1 MSLCSLLCTQPKFMH
16 PRCSEKKDE
25 LLSNCIEFILQ
36 LVQLIKFS
44 PKRLLFQ
51 NIQQQIRFGDD
62 SAAVPSS
69 LRPLCPTRWTVRHSA
84 IDEVLNNYKA
94 FMSCLQQ
101 IEEGHDE
108 YAAKARGL
116 LIQMESF
123 ELYFSLKLS
132 FVVFAAAEQLSI
144 DLQAKDTTAGEG
156 LKGAH
161 LLQAHVSILRSDS
174 KFSAFYEDVLQS
186 SQELTDESFLIES
199 AKGQHTLCP
208 ELHQILEKYHI
219 DIDRL
224 YIQSAM
230 LADTINTAFGGSIKT
245 VTNVRTIADALNQST
260 IVRGMLNEVDK
271 LVQVYLTY
279 PVTSATAERSFS
291 SLRRIKTFL
300 RSSMTAQR
308 LNNLFILYVHSHL
321 LTNLI

>member
-1 MSLCSLLCTQPKFMH
+1 MEH
-16 PRCSEKKDE
+16 P
-25 LLSNCIEFILQ
+25 IFY
-36 LVQLIKFS
+36 
-44 PKRLLFQ
+44 
-51 NIQQQIRFGDD
+51 
-62 SAAVPSS
+62 SAV
-69 LRPLCPTRWTVRHSA
+69 
-84 IDEVLNNYKA
+84 
-94 FMSCLQQ
+94 
-101 IEEGHDE
+101 
-108 YAAKARGL
+108 
-116 LIQMESF
+116 
-123 ELYFSLKLS
+123 
-132 FVVFAAAEQLSI
+132 
-144 DLQAKDTTAGEG
+144 GEG

-199 AKGQHTLCP
+199 ANGQHTLCP

-224 YIQSAM
+224 Y
-230 LADTINTAFGGSIKT
+230 DTINTAFGGSIKT
-245 VTNVRTIADALNQST
+245 VTNVRTIADALNQSN

-271 LVQVYLTY
+271 LVQVYSTY

-321 LTNLI
+321 LTYLI